1 MSSFGGG
8 SSESTWREHY
18 GGLSSHR
25 CRLPSCCQHQA
36 SGFIAGF
43 DAGSPIG
50 RQIKGCHPSII
61 ANDSQLLGRIREVR
75 PEWHRYVTVVQQ
87 PDGRLGQ
94 AWGACR
100 RRRWTSAKGDMGE
113 KICRLKHRSPHVRRS
128 RTTVSARLAA
138 RSRPRR
144 HTAVAAAKTQIDDG
158 ARSGVRR
165 RGAVDGGTA
174 HGFPIKPF
182 DENRV
187 TPRLH
192 RPASIYTPYPI

>member
-1 MSSFGGG
+1 MASLCDSRATAGWAAWAGLG
-8 SSESTWREHY
+8 SVQTPAIDVGQGRHASED
-18 GGLSSHR
+18 
-25 CRLPSCCQHQA
+25 LPVETSLT
-36 SGFIAGF
+36 S
-43 DAGSPIG
+43 
-50 RQIKGCHPSII
+50 
-61 ANDSQLLGRIREVR
+61 R
-75 PEWHRYVTVVQQ
+75 PQVADH
-87 PDGRLGQ
+87 
-94 AWGACR
+94 
-100 RRRWTSAKGDMGE
+100 GE
-113 KICRLKHRSPHVRRS
+113 
-128 RTTVSARLAA
+128 LAA
-138 RSRPRR
+138 RSRQRR